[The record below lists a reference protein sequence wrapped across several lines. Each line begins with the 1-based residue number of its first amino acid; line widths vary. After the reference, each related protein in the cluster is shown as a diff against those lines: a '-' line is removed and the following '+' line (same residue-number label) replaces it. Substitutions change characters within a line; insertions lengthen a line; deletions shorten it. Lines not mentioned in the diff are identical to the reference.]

1 MSKHGAKG
9 LVVVTG
15 GGTGIGASVARLLRS
30 RGFDV
35 LITGRREDR
44 LAALAAETGCLIVRG
59 DVASPEDNARV
70 AEAVQLSRVPLRGVV
85 HAAGVMAAGSVAETD
100 LATWR
105 HVVSVNVTGAF
116 DLTRQLLPQ
125 LRVHGGAIVMVGSV
139 AADRAPTGIAAY
151 AVSKA
156 ALVALANVLAVEEG
170 RGEHPIRCNVVNPG
184 WTRSEMADEEML
196 EAGAH
201 MGGLDVEASYAEVTK
216 LVPLGRPAESMEVA
230 NAIVWLLSD
239 EASYVNGAS
248 IAVDGGHRWIDAGAL
263 PIDFAIQPR

>member
-1 MSKHGAKG
+1 MSEQETKG

-15 GGTGIGASVARLLRS
+15 GGTGIGASVARLLRG
-30 RGFDV
+30 RGFEV

-44 LAALAAETGCLIVRG
+44 LAALAAETGCLTVCG
-59 DVASPEDNARV
+59 DVASPEDNVRV
-70 AEAVQLSRVPLRGVV
+70 AEAVQRSGVPLRGVV

-100 LATWR
+100 LATWQ
-105 HVVSVNVTGAF
+105 HVLAVNVTGAF

-139 AADRAPTGIAAY
+139 AADRAPSGLASY

-184 WTRSEMADEEML
+184 WT
-196 EAGAH
+196 
-201 MGGLDVEASYAEVTK
+201 
-216 LVPLGRPAESMEVA
+216 
-230 NAIVWLLSD
+230 LSL
-239 EASYVNGAS
+239 
-248 IAVDGGHRWIDAGAL
+248 IHI
-263 PIDFAIQPR
+263 

>member
-1 MSKHGAKG
+1 MSGQDAKG
-9 LVVVTG
+9 LIVVTG
-15 GGTGIGASVARLLRS
+15 GGTGIGASVTRLLRH
-30 RGFDV
+30 RGYEV
-35 LITGRREDR
+35 LITGRREER
-44 LAALAAETGCLIVRG
+44 LAALAIETGCLTVRG

-70 AEAVQLSRVPLRGVV
+70 VEAVRRSDVPLRGVV
-85 HAAGVMAAGSVAETD
+85 HAAGIMAAGTVAATE
-100 LATWR
+100 LATWQ
-105 HVVSVNVTGAF
+105 HVMSVNVTGAF

-125 LRVHGGAIVMVGSV
+125 LRVRGGAIVMLGSV
-139 AADRAPTGIAAY
+139 AADRAPSGIAAY

-184 WTRSEMADEEML
+184 WTRSEMADEEMRK
-196 EAGAH
+196 AGPH

-230 NAIVWLLSD
+230 NAIAWLLSD

-248 IAVDGGHRWIDAGAL
+248 IAIDGGHRWIDAGAL
-263 PIDFAIQPR
+263 PIDFEIRPR